1 MKTVAASRN
10 ISIRSV
16 IHQSSGQISSDL
28 AGEVVILN
36 LQSGIY
42 YGLDAVGA
50 RIWSLIHEP
59 IEVNEVLSILLDEYE
74 VEPEQ
79 CESDLL
85 SVIAQL
91 NAKELIEIRHETNL

>member
-1 MKTVAASRN
+1 MKIGAASTN

-16 IHQSSGQISSDL
+16 VTQAPGQISSDL

-42 YGLDAVGA
+42 YGLDSVGA
-50 RIWSLIHEP
+50 RIWNLIQEP

-74 VEPEQ
+74 VDPE
-79 CESDLL
+79 CCAADVL
-85 SVIAQL
+85 SMIMQL
-91 NAKELIEIRHETNL
+91 NAKELVEIRHEENQ